1 MIPRYSAPMR
11 ADRLLSILLL
21 LQSKGRMTAQT
32 LAQRLE
38 VSERTILRD
47 MDALSGAG
55 VPVIA
60 ERGARGGWRL
70 MDGYQTKLTG
80 LTSPEIQ
87 SLFLGRPPKVLA
99 DLGLKDA
106 SEAAWIKLQAALPV
120 EVRAQAEFV
129 RGRILIDPRGWREA
143 GDSITPLPV
152 VLDSLWRQQRLKFN
166 YERSQEAAYERVVDP
181 LGLVARGSV
190 WYLIAA
196 KESETRT
203 YRVSRIRD
211 AVVLDEAS
219 RRPPNFDLAAHW
231 EETSTAFRDQLPRY
245 PATYLVDP
253 SIMDWIRWYRGS
265 RMQEQPTDGGRVRVQ
280 LVFDAEYEAV
290 RFALSMG
297 GRGELLEP
305 SHLRA
310 QIAAAAAA
318 TTALYA
324 ADPTP

>member
-1 MIPRYSAPMR
+1 MR

-106 SEAAWIKLQAALPV
+106 AEAAWIKLQAALPV

-143 GDSITPLPV
+143 GDSIAALPV
-152 VLDSLWRQQRLKFN
+152 VLDSLWQQRRLKFN
-166 YERSQEAAYERVVDP
+166 YERSPEPAYERIVEP
-181 LGLVARGSV
+181 LGLVARGSA
-190 WYLIAA
+190 WYLIAS

-211 AVVLDEAS
+211 AVVLDEPS
-219 RRPPNFDLAAHW
+219 RRPPGFDLAVHW

-245 PATYLVDP
+245 RATYLVDP

-305 SHLRA
+305 AHLRA

-318 TTALYA
+318 TAALYA
-324 ADPTP
+324 RDTTT

>member
-1 MIPRYSAPMR
+1 MR

-21 LQSKGRMTAQT
+21 LQSKGRMTAHT

-129 RGRILIDPRGWREA
+129 RARILIDPRGWREV

-152 VLDSLWRQQRLKFN
+152 VLDSLWRQRRLRFN
-166 YERSQEAAYERVVDP
+166 YERSPEAPYERTVDP
-181 LGLVARGSV
+181 LGLVARGST
-190 WYLIAA
+190 WYLVAA
-196 KESETRT
+196 KETETRT

-211 AVVLDEAS
+211 AVVLDEPSA
-219 RRPPNFDLAAHW
+219 RPPNFDLAVHW
-231 EETSTAFRDQLPRY
+231 EETSAAFRDQLPRY
-245 PATYLVDP
+245 HATYLVDP

-265 RMQEQPTDGGRVRVQ
+265 RLQEQPTDGGRVRIQV
-280 LVFDAEYEAV
+280 VFDAEYEAV
-290 RFALSMG
+290 RFALSLG

-305 SHLRA
+305 EHLRA
-310 QIAAAAAA
+310 QIAAAGAA
-318 TTALYA
+318 TTALHSA
-324 ADPTP
+324 NATPTP